1 MKMFMMNTGAGDD
14 FMISNNPDN
23 YIVIKFS
30 KNDGTTKSCHA
41 VIDGNDNGTGGKAF
55 CVYQYVVETDNYFDG
70 SAYLITNISIPE
82 NIVFNNAGNGNN
94 SFENVHFS
102 INGSFWSQNNGDE
115 NKDKIYIDSVAP
127 KITRAWIDM
136 ENQYGYKQADGNF
149 YLKKG
154 SRIRVGIVFNE
165 DVYDKTGNDYMSTG
179 NPQNYINILFKNKN
193 GGVKSCHA
201 VIEGNSDPTMGKKYC
216 VYQYVV
222 EEDDYFDGN
231 AYIDKGISIPANTV
245 YDKVGNSNVM
255 DIHKLDRG
263 GLLWN
268 DNYDVDN
275 NKIYIDTVKPNASD
289 AWIDIDSNYGY
300 KKINDKFYL
309 KKDNRIRIGVT
320 FTEDVYEQ
328 GKGRK

>member
-1 MKMFMMNTGAGDD
+1 MTGIGNDY
-14 FMISNNPDN
+14 MIEDNLEN
-23 YIVIKFS
+23 YIDVCFS
-30 KNDGTTKSCHA
+30 KDDGTTKRCEA
-41 VIDGNDNGTGGKAF
+41 IITGNNEPSAGKSY
-55 CVYQYVVETDNYFDG
+55 CVYQYVVEEDDYFDG
-70 SAYLITNISIPE
+70 SAYLTTNIIIPE
-82 NIVFNNAGNGNN
+82 GIVFDIVGNSN
-94 SFENVHFS
+94 SSQVVHLPR
-102 INGSFWSQNNGDE
+102 NGDIWSDNNCDE
-115 NKDKIYIDSVAP
+115 NNNRIYIDSVRP
-127 KITRAWIDM
+127 KIDRAWIDM
-136 ENQYGYKQADGNF
+136 ENEYGYKQADGNF
-149 YLKKG
+149 YLKEG

-165 DVYDKTGNDYMSTG
+165 DVYDETGNDYMSTG
-179 NPQNYINILFKNKN
+179 NTQNYINILFGSKN

-222 EEDDYFDGN
+222 KKDDYFDGN
-231 AYIDKGISIPANTV
+231 AYINKGISIPANTV
-245 YDKVGNSNVM
+245 YDKVGNSNRM
-255 DIHKLDRG
+255 DIHELDRG

-300 KKINDKFYL
+300 KKINDNFYL

>member
-1 MKMFMMNTGAGDD
+1 MTGIGNDY
-14 FMISNNPDN
+14 MIEDNLEN
-23 YIVIKFS
+23 YIDVCFS
-30 KNDGTTKSCHA
+30 KDDGTTKRCEA
-41 VIDGNDNGTGGKAF
+41 IITGNNEPSAGKSY
-55 CVYQYVVETDNYFDG
+55 CVYQYVVEEDDYFDG
-70 SAYLITNISIPE
+70 SAYLTTNIIIPE
-82 NIVFNNAGNGNN
+82 GIVFDIVGNSN
-94 SFENVHFS
+94 SSQVVHLPR
-102 INGSFWSQNNGDE
+102 NGDIWSDNNCDE
-115 NKDKIYIDSVAP
+115 NNNRIYIDSVRP
-127 KITRAWIDM
+127 KIDRAWIDM
-136 ENQYGYKQADGNF
+136 ENEYGYKQADGNF
-149 YLKKG
+149 YLKEG

-165 DVYDKTGNDYMSTG
+165 DVYDETGNDYMSTG
-179 NPQNYINILFKNKN
+179 NTQNYINILFGSKN

-201 VIEGNSDPTMGKKYC
+201 VIEGNHNPEMGKNYC

-222 EEDDYFDGN
+222 KKDDYFDGN

-268 DNYDVDN
+268 DNYDVNN

-300 KKINDKFYL
+300 KKINDNFYL

>member
-1 MKMFMMNTGAGDD
+1 
-14 FMISNNPDN
+14 MINIGNDYMIGGNLEN
-23 YIVIKFS
+23 YIDIHFS
-30 KNDGTTKSCHA
+30 KDDGSTKSCEA
-41 VIDGNDNGTGGKAF
+41 IIEGNNDPQAGKSF
-55 CVYQYVVETDNYFDG
+55 CVYYYTIKQDEFFDG
-70 SAYLITNISIPE
+70 KAYITTNVTIPE
-82 NIVFNNAGNGNN
+82 SIVFDNVGNGNP
-94 SFENVHFS
+94 FEDVHLGRK
-102 INGSFWSQNNGDE
+102 GSFWNSNYDE
-115 NKDKIYIDSVAP
+115 NKNKICIDSVGP
-127 KITRAWIDM
+127 KIDRAWIDM

-245 YDKVGNSNVM
+245 YDKVGNSNIM

-300 KKINDKFYL
+300 KKINDNFYL